1 MESEGERQGEQKK
14 TAHNLTDERVQIVGR
29 TQIKTQNENAKLI
42 RRYKGQEFVEMDTT
56 HRINLKNNV

>member
-14 TAHNLTDERVQIVGR
+14 TAHNLTDERVQMVGR
-29 TQIKTQNENAKLI
+29 TEIKTQNENAKLI